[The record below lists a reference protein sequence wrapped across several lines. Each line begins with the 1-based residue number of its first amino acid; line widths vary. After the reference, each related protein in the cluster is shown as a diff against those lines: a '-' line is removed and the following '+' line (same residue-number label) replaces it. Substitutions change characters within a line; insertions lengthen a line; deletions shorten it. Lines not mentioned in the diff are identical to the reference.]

1 MKKLLCVWGASNY
14 GKTSS
19 IMEFDSLLNQSFGK
33 NILQIHS
40 LGNSPDDIR
49 RIYKIGKITIGIESQ
64 GDPNSRQK
72 SSLTLFGKNN
82 CDIIVCAS
90 RTKGETV
97 ANVCNFC
104 KRNGYDLYWI
114 STIHSSSISLFN
126 HHGAQVSQR
135 NGQIIFDVVSDFMR
149 GRY

>member
-19 IMEFDSLLNQSFGK
+19 IMEFDSLLNQNFGK

-49 RIYKIGKITIGIESQ
+49 RIYKIGKITIGIESR

-72 SSLTLFGKNN
+72 SSLSLFGKNN
-82 CDIIVCAS
+82 CDIIVCSS
-90 RTKGETV
+90 RTKGETI
-97 ANVCNFC
+97 ANVYNFC
-104 KRNGYDLYWI
+104 KRKGYDLYWI
-114 STIHSSSISLFN
+114 STIHSGSSSVFKQYGLQI
-126 HHGAQVSQR
+126 SQR
-135 NGQIIFDVVSDFMR
+135 NGQIIFDVVSDYIN
-149 GRY
+149 GKY

>member
-19 IMEFDSLLNQSFGK
+19 IIEFD
-33 NILQIHS
+33 
-40 LGNSPDDIR
+40 
-49 RIYKIGKITIGIESQ
+49 
-64 GDPNSRQK
+64 
-72 SSLTLFGKNN
+72 SLTLFGKNN